1 MKIQNH
7 PRFQNIRKVSGY
19 FLFLTGFWIVM
30 TPLVGLGAGVKV
42 LFTSSGE
49 MGIVLFLSRCF
60 FQADFLNVFEA
71 GVTWPLKIFV
81 LAIIVLTIVIA
92 EIILIHLN
100 KLLSSYEEGDVF
112 NVETLKNAKAA
123 FKANVLI
130 SVLYLGFE
138 LVGWFLNCITTHG
151 MPGEALS
158 HLLGSAFDI
167 AVWLGIT
174 LLIIW
179 TLEIGVA
186 LHEES
191 ELTI

>member
-1 MKIQNH
+1 MKIQDH

-19 FLFLTGFWIVM
+19 FLFLTGFSIVLI
-30 TPLVGLGAGVKV
+30 PLIGLGMCVKV
-42 LFTSSGE
+42 LFTSSGD
-49 MGIVLFLSRCF
+49 MGIVWFLSRCF
-60 FQADFLNVFEA
+60 FQADFISFET
-71 GVTWPLKIFV
+71 GITWPLKIFV
-81 LAIIVLTIVIA
+81 LFAIVLTTVFA
-92 EIILIHLN
+92 EIILFHLN
-100 KLLSSYEEGDVF
+100 KLLASFQAGDVF

-138 LVGWFLNCITTHG
+138 LIGWFLNCITTHG
-151 MPGEALS
+151 MPGEAFS
-158 HLLGSAFDI
+158 HLLGSFFDI

>member
-1 MKIQNH
+1 MKIQDH

-19 FLFLTGFWIVM
+19 FLFLTGFSIVLI
-30 TPLVGLGAGVKV
+30 PLIGLGMCAKV
-42 LFTSSGE
+42 LFTSSGD
-49 MGIVLFLSRCF
+49 MGIVWFLSRCF
-60 FQADFLNVFEA
+60 FQADFISFET
-71 GVTWPLKIFV
+71 GITWPLKIFL
-81 LAIIVLTIVIA
+81 LAAVVLTTIFA
-92 EIILIHLN
+92 EIILFHLN
-100 KLLSSYEEGDVF
+100 KMLASFQAGDVF

-123 FKANVLI
+123 FKANVLV

-151 MPGEALS
+151 MPGEAFS
-158 HLLGSAFDI
+158 HLLGSVADI

>member
-1 MKIQNH
+1 MNIQDH
-7 PRFQNIRKVSGY
+7 PRFQNIHKVSGY
-19 FLFLTGFWIVM
+19 FLFLTGFLIVL
-30 TPLVGLGAGVKV
+30 TPLFGLGMCVKV

-49 MGIVLFLSRCF
+49 MGIVWFLSRVF
-60 FQADFLNVFEA
+60 FQTDFLSVFDA
-71 GVTWPLKIFV
+71 GVTWSLKIFV
-81 LAIIVLTIVIA
+81 LAVIVLSTVMA

-100 KLLSSYEEGDVF
+100 KLLSSFWDGDVF
-112 NVETLKNAKAA
+112 NVEALKNAKAA
-123 FKANVLI
+123 FKANVFI
-130 SVLYLGFE
+130 SVFYLGLE
-138 LVGWFLNCITTHG
+138 LVGWFFNCITTHG
-151 MPGEALS
+151 MPGEAFA
-158 HLLGSAFDI
+158 HLLGSVFDI

>member
-1 MKIQNH
+1 MKIQDH

-19 FLFLTGFWIVM
+19 FLSLTGFLIVL
-30 TPLVGLGAGVKV
+30 TPLIGLGMCVKV
-42 LFTSSGE
+42 LVTSSGE
-49 MGIVLFLSRCF
+49 MDIVWFLSRCF
-60 FQADFLNVFEA
+60 FQADFISFET
-71 GVTWPLKIFV
+71 GITWPLKIFL
-81 LAIIVLTIVIA
+81 LAAVVLTTIFA
-92 EIILIHLN
+92 EIILFHLN
-100 KLLSSYEEGDVF
+100 KMLASFQAGDVF

-123 FKANVLI
+123 FKANVLV

-138 LVGWFLNCITTHG
+138 LVGWFLNCITAHG
-151 MPGEALS
+151 MPGEAFS
-158 HLLGSAFDI
+158 HLLGSVADI